1 VSDPYP
7 TDYAYVRDELAR
19 LDCRLRLEVDT
30 FEGPVD
36 EFGALYVSEQ
46 EVRELL
52 APGATDGTGRETHTE
67 AERLDERTE
76 EIRER
81 RQASVEAG
89 AAVRL
94 DRLGDRFDLPPLA
107 RDALLV
113 AAAPDIDEK
122 YATVYAYLQDDA
134 TRRRPT
140 VGFVLGLLGE
150 ADHLRDRRL
159 FTDGS
164 PLVDDELV
172 RLGGDGPLPARTV
185 SVDARIVA
193 YLLGEDAADPMLS
206 SVVSATEPTR
216 APESLDVS
224 DDVRRVLAALSEER
238 PGTAPPMVALHG
250 PDGTGKAARVEAMCT
265 EGERPLL
272 TLAVGDVD
280 DTSFDET
287 LSRLGREA
295 RLRGSAVALSG
306 VLDDPER
313 ATVAVDRLDTL
324 PTAVFLTG
332 TREPSTD
339 LRSRPAHHE
348 LVPLSV
354 DRVDYEGRRRYWA
367 DRDDRPPDLD
377 PAAVASVFRL
387 SRGAIDEAM
396 TMAAASAR
404 ATGTEL
410 TAEHVYAACRAR
422 SSEELT
428 DLATRVDPGY
438 DWDDIVLPAETETQL
453 REVASRLANRGTVY
467 VDWGFADAS
476 SLGNGLVALFSGP
489 SGTGKTMAAEVI
501 ANAAGLDLYK
511 IDLAAV
517 VSKYVGETESNLGR
531 IFDEAADSDAVL
543 LFDEADALFGERS
556 EVSDAHDRYA
566 NVEVDY
572 LLQRVEEHDGAVLLT
587 TNLESNIDDAFLRRV
602 HLGVDFPI
610 PDRAARAEIWR
621 RVFPDD
627 APVGDLDYDA
637 LARLDFTGGNIR
649 NIALSAAFF
658 AADAGATVEMEQV
671 VRAAKREC
679 QKIGRPVQ
687 TDQFSEYREDTEST

>member
-1 VSDPYP
+1 
-7 TDYAYVRDELAR
+7 
-19 LDCRLRLEVDT
+19 
-30 FEGPVD
+30 
-36 EFGALYVSEQ
+36 
-46 EVRELL
+46 
-52 APGATDGTGRETHTE
+52 
-67 AERLDERTE
+67 
-76 EIRER
+76 
-81 RQASVEAG
+81 
-89 AAVRL
+89 
-94 DRLGDRFDLPPLA
+94 
-107 RDALLV
+107 
-113 AAAPDIDEK
+113 
-122 YATVYAYLQDDA
+122 
-134 TRRRPT
+134 
-140 VGFVLGLLGE
+140 
-150 ADHLRDRRL
+150 
-159 FTDGS
+159 
-164 PLVDDELV
+164 
-172 RLGGDGPLPARTV
+172 
-185 SVDARIVA
+185 
-193 YLLGEDAADPMLS
+193 
-206 SVVSATEPTR
+206 
-216 APESLDVS
+216 
-224 DDVRRVLAALSEER
+224 
-238 PGTAPPMVALHG
+238 
-250 PDGTGKAARVEAMCT
+250 
-265 EGERPLL
+265 
-272 TLAVGDVD
+272 
-280 DTSFDET
+280 
-287 LSRLGREA
+287 
-295 RLRGSAVALSG
+295 
-306 VLDDPER
+306 
-313 ATVAVDRLDTL
+313 
-324 PTAVFLTG
+324 
-332 TREPSTD
+332 
-339 LRSRPAHHE
+339 
-348 LVPLSV
+348 
-354 DRVDYEGRRRYWA
+354 
-367 DRDDRPPDLD
+367 
-377 PAAVASVFRL
+377 
-387 SRGAIDEAM
+387 
-396 TMAAASAR
+396 
-404 ATGTEL
+404 
-410 TAEHVYAACRAR
+410 VYAACRAR